1 MNIDFRGPSWPWS
14 YGSWIYNYL
23 CNQCLSPLTLWVRTP
38 PRRGVLETT
47 LCDQVCQWLV
57 AGWWFSPG
65 TPVSST
71 NKSEILL
78 KVALNTIN
86 RQSYLFGDALLKSVF
101 RPSITCACAV
111 WVSSCNTS
119 TTSLESWQY
128 KVAKLILNTNINIQ
142 MSALFLKLGWEPIND
157 YLDRQRV
164 SYFARIKKLPITRLC
179 KLLSSHEG
187 RS

>member
-1 MNIDFRGPSWPWS
+1 MP
-14 YGSWIYNYL
+14 GS
-23 CNQCLSPLTLWVRTP
+23 
-38 PRRGVLETT
+38 
-47 LCDQVCQWLV
+47 
-57 AGWWFSPG
+57 F
-65 TPVSST
+65 
-71 NKSEILL
+71 
-78 KVALNTIN
+78 N
-86 RQSYLFGDALLKSVF
+86 RIFGDALWKSIM
-101 RPSITCACAV
+101 RPSIAHGCAV
-111 WVSSCNTS
+111 WIPPSNASIA
-119 TTSLESWQY
+119 SLESWQF